1 MACSFYRWW
10 WSIEIVY
17 VFKKNAISTLLWN
30 PCRLLF
36 GFVDF
41 YSCFLTKYD
50 AAVRLS
56 KLGLPR
62 GFKLNWAHS
71 FNIMQNFVSP
81 NTWFFIHFWLC
92 FVDFYYFVDF
102 YSSWWL
108 DQTTIPV
115 ATNKMT
121 RSFYRWW
128 WSIEIVYVFKKCNL
142 NFTLK
147 SV

>member
-1 MACSFYRWW
+1 MCS
-10 WSIEIVY
+10 
-17 VFKKNAISTLLWN
+17 KNAISTLLWN

-115 ATNKMT
+115 AGFVFCINCGFVFALIVVLWILGDCHNKWLLL
-121 RSFYRWW
+121 RQQLSQ
-128 WSIEIVYVFKKCNL
+128 L
-142 NFTLK
+142 HLL
-147 SV
+147 

>member
-1 MACSFYRWW
+1 MCS
-10 WSIEIVY
+10 
-17 VFKKNAISTLLWN
+17 KNAISTLLWN

-115 ATNKMT
+115 ATKNFVT
-121 RSFYRWW
+121 LWDFGLLQSY
-128 WSIEIVYVFKKCNL
+128 STFKTAKL
-142 NFTLK
+142 LTLFRDY
-147 SV
+147 SSR

>member
-1 MACSFYRWW
+1 MCS
-10 WSIEIVY
+10 
-17 VFKKNAISTLLWN
+17 KKCNSTLLWN

-50 AAVRLS
+50 AAVWLS

-71 FNIMQNFVSP
+71 FNITQNFVSP

-115 ATNKMT
+115 ATKNFVALWDFGLLQSYST
-121 RSFYRWW
+121 
-128 WSIEIVYVFKKCNL
+128 FKTAKRL
-142 NFTLK
+142 TLFRDY
-147 SV
+147 SSR

>member
-1 MACSFYRWW
+1 MCS
-10 WSIEIVY
+10 
-17 VFKKNAISTLLWN
+17 KNAISTLLWN

-108 DQTTIPV
+108 DQTTI
-115 ATNKMT
+115 
-121 RSFYRWW
+121 SDFYKVTALSKLPSCWPF
-128 WSIEIVYVFKKCNL
+128 SETIL
-142 NFTLK
+142 PD
-147 SV
+147 SVSRCQIARNREHRGMRIRGQIPK